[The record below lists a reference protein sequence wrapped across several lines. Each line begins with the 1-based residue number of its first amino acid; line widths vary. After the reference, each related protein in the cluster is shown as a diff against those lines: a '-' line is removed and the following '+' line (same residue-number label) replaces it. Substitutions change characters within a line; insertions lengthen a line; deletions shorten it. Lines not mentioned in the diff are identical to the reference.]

1 MTSFLDYQVALLFAQ
16 YGRQA
21 LLKAVAEKMHLSHE
35 ELESL
40 LKDILQRPISTAK
53 KRPMAESL
61 DRLIQQHPE
70 KAELLRALR
79 DRFHNRTFLPELR
92 DVRRLFEQ
100 RGQSLG
106 STKSRADS
114 LPRLLHLLAEL
125 STSELEALGQSQ
137 AERSYSSLG
146 LISDEIMRREK

>member
-1 MTSFLDYQVALLFAQ
+1 MTSFLDYEVALLFAK
-16 YGRQA
+16 YGKQA
-21 LLKAVAEKMHLSHE
+21 LLKAVAEKMHLSQE

-40 LKDILQRPISTAK
+40 LNDILQRPISTTK
-53 KRPMAESL
+53 KRPIAESL
-61 DRLIQQHPE
+61 ERLVQQHPD
-70 KAELLRALR
+70 KADLLRALR

-106 STKSRADS
+106 SAKSRADT

-125 STSELEALGQSQ
+125 STSELEALGQSR
-137 AERSYSSLG
+137 AEGSYSSLG